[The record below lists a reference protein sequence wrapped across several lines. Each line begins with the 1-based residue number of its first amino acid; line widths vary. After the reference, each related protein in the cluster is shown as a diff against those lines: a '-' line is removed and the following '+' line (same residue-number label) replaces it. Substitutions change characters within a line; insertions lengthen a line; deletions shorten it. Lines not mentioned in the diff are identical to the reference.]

1 MKCLF
6 AAAGLV
12 FLLAGTAAAQG
23 MGPRWVEEFS
33 ERPEEWGGDIRYAI
47 LDMPGRQ
54 RLQVGCVRNRIE
66 KVLVVFPGVGTAAAP
81 LAAQPSVR
89 YAFDR
94 EDLQSADWPLF
105 EQGTIQVPRGAQ
117 SSQITRRIGTASRF
131 VVQATTPD
139 GGWLTAEFDL
149 AGNDQVVPKMLAACG
164 VE

>member
-1 MKCLF
+1 MKKVLL
-6 AAAGLV
+6 ATGLV
-12 FLLAGTAAAQG
+12 LLFAGTAVAQG
-23 MGPRWVEEFS
+23 MGPRWIEDFS

-66 KVLVVFPGVGTAAAP
+66 KVLVVFPGEGTAPAP

-105 EQGTIQVPRGAQ
+105 EQGTIQVPRGGE
-117 SSQITRRIGTASRF
+117 SSRITRRVATASRL
-131 VVQATTPD
+131 VVQATTPN
-139 GGWLTAEFDL
+139 GNWLTAEFDL
-149 AGNDQVVPKMLAACG
+149 AGNDRVVPKMLAACG